1 MVMFEKDIG
10 GFETVH
16 GGQRQGVWNESGD
29 YILDFATTYDL
40 ILTNTWFK
48 KDSHL
53 ITFKSGTNV
62 SQIDFILTQKVD
74 SRCCNYCEVTPGENV
89 TTQHRL
95 VFVLEDGKEE
105 ILDRETQE
113 SRWWGLKREKQDMFK
128 R

>member
-1 MVMFEKDIG
+1 
-10 GFETVH
+10 
-16 GGQRQGVWNESGD
+16 
-29 YILDFATTYDL
+29 
-40 ILTNTWFK
+40 
-48 KDSHL
+48 
-53 ITFKSGTNV
+53 
-62 SQIDFILTQKVD
+62 
-74 SRCCNYCEVTPGENV
+74 VTPGENV

>member
-1 MVMFEKDIG
+1 M
-10 GFETVH
+10 
-16 GGQRQGVWNESGD
+16 
-29 YILDFATTYDL
+29 
-40 ILTNTWFK
+40 
-48 KDSHL
+48 

-74 SRCCNYCEVTPGENV
+74 SRYCNYCEVTPGENV